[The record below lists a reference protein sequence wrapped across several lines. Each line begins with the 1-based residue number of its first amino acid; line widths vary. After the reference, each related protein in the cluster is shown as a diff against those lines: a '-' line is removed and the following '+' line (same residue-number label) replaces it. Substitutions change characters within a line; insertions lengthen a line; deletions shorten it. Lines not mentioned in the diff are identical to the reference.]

1 MLNIADEVRCAI
13 CYDTMVYAH
22 TTQCSHS
29 FCGMCIFDCLI
40 KVHAPRPRPTMI
52 PHGGC
57 DARLWQSHLC
67 RAVLRLAQASGSTRN
82 QHPLSRKSRLARPLW
97 TKPLTPPARAGRVAS
112 VARRG
117 QVPLYIY
124 ACQSPPA
131 LL

>member
-1 MLNIADEVRCAI
+1 MNIADEVRCAI

-57 DARLWQSHLC
+57 DARQSGAKAGSGAMLDSGW
-67 RAVLRLAQASGSTRN
+67 RAARGEGLRL
-82 QHPLSRKSRLARPLW
+82 
-97 TKPLTPPARAGRVAS
+97 
-112 VARRG
+112 
-117 QVPLYIY
+117 
-124 ACQSPPA
+124 
-131 LL
+131 